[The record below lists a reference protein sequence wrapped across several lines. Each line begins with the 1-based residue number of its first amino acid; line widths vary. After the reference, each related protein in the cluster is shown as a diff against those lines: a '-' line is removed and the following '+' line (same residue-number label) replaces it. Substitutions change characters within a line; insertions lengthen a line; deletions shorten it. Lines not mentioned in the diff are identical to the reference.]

1 MTLVH
6 CDHIMWTLLAVIM
19 IALFLT
25 RVTCLTDQTHVSPVQ
40 CVGGAV
46 GGHSPL
52 PFCTPVFY
60 SKLSPPAGNWV
71 GIISFNF
78 IHFHENIQVPTVYL
92 DPIVSDDLR
101 LDLLQGELSLSLRL
115 SVYWQDVRIVTRCV
129 LLSLLQLSSRL

>member
-1 MTLVH
+1 ML
-6 CDHIMWTLLAVIM
+6 CDHIMWTPLAVM
-19 IALFLT
+19 LALFLT
-25 RVTCLTDQTHVSPVQ
+25 RVTCLTDQGHVSPVQ

-71 GIISFNF
+71 SISEWADTNYSVPFF
-78 IHFHENIQVPTVYL
+78 QVPTVYL
-92 DPIVSDDLR
+92 DPIISDDLR
-101 LDLLQGELSLSLRL
+101 LDMLQGELSLSLKL

-129 LLSLLQLSSRL
+129 VHGLVMTVL